1 MKILKELNKIS
12 EAQDKLGDF
21 ASAATKNVRELKRLK
36 VTETQLDKLIPKQI
50 KQALAVRDRWVVE
63 EAKVRL
69 LELAADRLSDLI
81 ASPTQREGFRDEIGV
96 SDLSD
101 VNPKSLIRDLVD
113 FQKENAIDFV
123 RAEGVTQDKAAFEKS
138 LIRAITRTRFK

>member
-1 MKILKELNKIS
+1 MKILEELNKIK
-12 EAQDKLGDF
+12 EAKNSLEDF
-21 ASAATKNVRELKRLK
+21 ASLATQNVRELKRLK
-36 VTETQLDKLIPKQI
+36 DTENQLDRLIPKQI
-50 KQALAVRDRWVVE
+50 KQALAVRDRWVAE

-81 ASPTQREGFRDEIGV
+81 ASPTQREGFREEVGV

-113 FQKENAIDFV
+113 FQKDNAIDFV

-138 LIRAITRTRFK
+138 LIRAITRTKV

>member
-1 MKILKELNKIS
+1 MKILEELNKIK
-12 EAQDKLGDF
+12 EAKNSLEDF
-21 ASAATKNVRELKRLK
+21 ASLATQNVRELKRLK
-36 VTETQLDKLIPKQI
+36 DTENQLDRLIPKQI
-50 KQALAVRDRWVVE
+50 KQALAVRDRWVAE

-81 ASPTQREGFRDEIGV
+81 ASPTQREGFREEVGV

-113 FQKENAIDFV
+113 FQKDNAIDFV

-138 LIRAITRTRFK
+138 LIRAIRRTKV